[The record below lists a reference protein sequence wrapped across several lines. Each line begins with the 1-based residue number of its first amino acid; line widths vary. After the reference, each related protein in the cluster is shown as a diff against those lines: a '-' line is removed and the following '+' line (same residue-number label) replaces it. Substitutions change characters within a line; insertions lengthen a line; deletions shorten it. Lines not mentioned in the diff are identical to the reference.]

1 MCLLIPLLESP
12 YEESGVGPCA
22 TGRDP
27 ATHNSTH
34 TDYCTCCRPRS
45 RMLLGERGVG
55 GSVLAFVSNT
65 HLFLWK
71 ITFHFLKVW
80 STQES
85 LGSFLGGPH
94 HGRDRV
100 DT

>member
-12 YEESGVGPCA
+12 YEENGVGPCA
-22 TGRDP
+22 TARDA

-34 TDYCTCCRPRS
+34 TDYCTYCRPGS

-55 GSVLAFVSNT
+55 GAVLAFVSST

-71 ITFHFLKVW
+71 ITFHFLEVW

-85 LGSFLGGPH
+85 LGSFLSGPH
-94 HGRDRV
+94 YGRDRV
-100 DT
+100 GT